1 MSTTAVT
8 PPLSPEAAGW
18 LAGLPPEVAEQV
30 SGLPTDAIEW
40 LADDTLELEANQR
53 IENGEDP
60 EHAEFVRQI
69 LADAVAGLRPGE
81 RLELRPG
88 DGLYVVRE
96 D

>member
-1 MSTTAVT
+1 MSTSAAA

-53 IENGEDP
+53 IENGDVPGTACTWFARTET
-60 EHAEFVRQI
+60 FRT
-69 LADAVAGLRPGE
+69 AGCMP
-81 RLELRPG
+81 
-88 DGLYVVRE
+88 
-96 D
+96 